1 MGEEKIRFGILG
13 CAMIA
18 RKVSR
23 AIRMAPNALL
33 YAIGSRSLEK
43 AEAFASANEFPSEV
57 KLYGSYEMVLD
68 DPSVDAVYIPLPTT
82 LHLEW
87 ALKSAHKKK
96 HILLDKPP
104 ALSVEELD
112 QIIEACHSSGVQL
125 MDCTMWMHHPR
136 TPIMKDLLRN
146 SELFGELKMV
156 HSTFTLCAPPDFFQ
170 SNIRVR
176 PDLDALGV
184 LGDLGWYC
192 IRAILWANDYQL
204 PQSVTA
210 LPGAVFNEA
219 GVIMACG
226 CHFFWK
232 DGRVSTY
239 HCSYFSDMSM
249 DLAVHG
255 TKGTLRL
262 HDFVI
267 PYEENSASFTFSS
280 GVKFA
285 GIQTGWEPRPSEH
298 LITAK
303 LPQEA
308 LMVQELARLVKDI
321 RDYGGKP
328 DLQWPSITRKTQMLL
343 NAINTSI
350 RQGFI
355 SVTL

>member
-1 MGEEKIRFGILG
+1 MILGNLEAFAGNTIDDKRIYVTVCIAGTMGEEKIRFGILV

-43 AEAFASANEFPSEV
+43 AEAFASANEFPSAV
-57 KLYGSYEMVLD
+57 KVYGSYEMVLD
-68 DPSVDAVYIPLPTT
+68 DPSVDAVHIPLPTS
-82 LHLEW
+82 LHVEW
-87 ALKSAHKKK
+87 ALKSVHKKK
-96 HILLDKPP
+96 HILLEKPP

-112 QIIEACHSSGVQL
+112 QIIEACHGNGVQL
-125 MDCTMWMHHPR
+125 MDGTMWMHHPR
-136 TPIMKDLLRN
+136 TSIMKDLLRN

-156 HSTFTLCAPPDFFQ
+156 HSTFTFCPTPDFFQ

-176 PDLDALGV
+176 PDLDALGA

-219 GVIMACG
+219 GVIML
-226 CHFFWK
+226 
-232 DGRVSTY
+232 V
-239 HCSYFSDMSM
+239 
-249 DLAVHG
+249 
-255 TKGTLRL
+255 GTLRL

-280 GVKFA
+280 GVKLS
-285 GIQTGWEPRPSEH
+285 GIHTGWEPRPSEH
-298 LITAK
+298 LVTAE

-308 LMVQELARLVKDI
+308 LMVQEFARLVKDI

-328 DLQWPSITRKTQMLL
+328 DPQWPSITRKTQMLL
-343 NAINTSI
+343 NAVNTSV